1 MSYHWLLCAWYPRAL
16 IVHQHRLTNANNI
29 ESSESWFCWL
39 TSSYGNCLPFGAP
52 EFTTVFNGVCVTRSL
67 VFCVM
72 SRISLFV
79 LLSPFFCALCCLSF
93 FDSRI
98 LITPLISCGHCVVC
112 PSSIHGFW
120 LLLWYLVAIVLSVLL
135 RFTDSDYSFDIF
147 KLLLEKS
154 NNLNISKSWLC

>member
-39 TSSYGNCLPFGAP
+39 TSSYGNCLPSGAP

-98 LITPLISCGHCVVC
+98 SDYSFDILWPLCCLSFFDSRILITPLIS
-112 PSSIHGFW
+112 
-120 LLLWYLVAIVLSVLL
+120 
-135 RFTDSDYSFDIF
+135 
-147 KLLLEKS
+147 S
-154 NNLNISKSWLC
+154 NCC